1 MATHIL
7 IVEDEPEIREL
18 LNFSLA
24 RAGFRV
30 TEAESAESAL
40 QKLFNQLP
48 DLVIVDWML
57 PGMSGVDLAKRI
69 RKDELTNSLPL
80 LMRTA
85 RSEESDVLKSF
96 DSGIDD

>member
-18 LNFSLA
+18 LNFSLT

-30 TEAESAESAL
+30 TEADSGESAL
-40 QKLFNQLP
+40 QQLFNQLP

-69 RKDELTNSLPL
+69 RKDEVTSSLPQIG
-80 LMRTA
+80 RA
-85 RSEESDVLKSF
+85 HV
-96 DSGIDD
+96 